1 MNHADAPAQAPPD
14 MNQAAELLEAVFS
27 RYQAQLLGTLYHLV
41 GNEDDARD
49 ALQESFV
56 KCWRH
61 RDKVPEVHNLKAWV
75 FRIALN
81 TGRDLRETA
90 WRRKKQSLPAS
101 EAMVESSGAN
111 PTQIAE
117 QNEQLRLLRGAI
129 TELREE
135 EQEVFLLRQNGDMT
149 YEEIATSIG
158 IPTGTVK
165 TRMRLALQKLRQAMA
180 TV

>member
-1 MNHADAPAQAPPD
+1 MNHAEAPT
-14 MNQAAELLEAVFS
+14 QAADDSQAADMMEAVFC

-49 ALQESFV
+49 ALQEAFV

-61 RDKVPEVHNLKAWV
+61 RDQV
-75 FRIALN
+75 ALN

-90 WRRKKQSLPAS
+90 WRRKKQPLPAN
-101 EAMVESSGAN
+101 EAMVESSAAT
-111 PTQIAE
+111 PMQIAE
-117 QNEQLRLLRGAI
+117 ENEQLRLLRGAI

-149 YEEIATSIG
+149 YDEIALAIG
-158 IPTGTVK
+158 VPTGTVK
-165 TRMRLALQKLRQAMA
+165 TRMRLAVEKLRKFMA

>member
-1 MNHADAPAQAPPD
+1 MNHADAPTQATPVKC
-14 MNQAAELLEAVFS
+14 QAAESLEAVFS

-49 ALQESFV
+49 ALQEAFV
-56 KCWRH
+56 KCWKH
-61 RDKVPEVHNLKAWV
+61 REKVAEVAKLKAWV

-81 TGRDLRETA
+81 TGRDLRQTA
-90 WRRKKQSLPAS
+90 WRRKKLPLPAS
-101 EAMVESSGAN
+101 ESMVQSSGST

-117 QNEQLRLLRGAI
+117 QNEQLQLLRHAI

-135 EQEVFLLRQNGDMT
+135 EQEVFLLRQNGDLT

-165 TRMRLALQKLRQAMA
+165 TRMRLALQKLRKVMA
-180 TV
+180 TL

>member
-1 MNHADAPAQAPPD
+1 MNHADAPTQVTPDESQAV
-14 MNQAAELLEAVFS
+14 ELLEAVYS

-61 RDKVPEVHNLKAWV
+61 IDKVREVKNLKAWV

-90 WRRKKQSLPAS
+90 WRRKKQPLPAS
-101 EAMVESSGAN
+101 EAMVESSGST

-117 QNEQLRLLRGAI
+117 NNEQMQLLRGAI

-165 TRMRLALQKLRQAMA
+165 TRMRLALQKLRKVLAA
-180 TV
+180 E

>member
-1 MNHADAPAQAPPD
+1 
-14 MNQAAELLEAVFS
+14 MNQAAEMLEAVFC

-61 RDKVPEVHNLKAWV
+61 RDKVPEVQNLKAWV

-101 EAMVESSGAN
+101 ESMVESSGAN

>member
-1 MNHADAPAQAPPD
+1 MNHAEAPT
-14 MNQAAELLEAVFS
+14 QAADDSQAADMMEAVFC

-49 ALQESFV
+49 ALQEAFV

-61 RDKVPEVHNLKAWV
+61 RDQVAEVKNLKAWV
-75 FRIALN
+75 FRVALN

-90 WRRKKQSLPAS
+90 WRRKKQPLPAN
-101 EAMVESSGAN
+101 EAMVESSAAT
-111 PTQIAE
+111 PMQIAE
-117 QNEQLRLLRGAI
+117 ENEQLRLLRGAI

-149 YEEIATSIG
+149 YDEIALAIG
-158 IPTGTVK
+158 VPTGTVK
-165 TRMRLALQKLRQAMA
+165 TRMRLAVEKLRKFMA

>member
-1 MNHADAPAQAPPD
+1 MNHADAPTHAATDSCQAEAD
-14 MNQAAELLEAVFS
+14 LEAVFS

-49 ALQESFV
+49 ALQEAFV

-61 RDKVPEVHNLKAWV
+61 REKVPEVANLKAWV

-81 TGRDLRETA
+81 TGRDLRQTA
-90 WRRKKQSLPAS
+90 WRRKKHPLPAS
-101 EAMVESSGAN
+101 EAMVQTSGTT

-117 QNEQLRLLRGAI
+117 QNEQLLLLRQAI
-129 TELREE
+129 TQLREE

-165 TRMRLALQKLRQAMA
+165 TRMRLALQKLRKVMSS
-180 TV
+180 V